1 MKNEEFSDDKLKEML
16 KNSSSNSSF
25 NVPAGYFEGL
35 SEKVMNSINA
45 LPDFEKQPV
54 TQPFS
59 VPADYFEKLPEI
71 INNRITSSK
80 ENKFSIWDWFFKPS
94 RLIPATFSILLFIGS
109 YFYFT
114 RTQSFKINDEIYT
127 EEDLDDSQYLQSLD
141 DTDMMEY
148 LANQSDDNT
157 TDEYEQYLLDH
168 DIEISQLEKNL

>member
-71 INNRITSSK
+71 INNRITSAK
-80 ENKFSIWDWFFKPS
+80 ENKFSIWKWFFNPS
-94 RLIPATFSILLFIGS
+94 RLIPATFSILLFVGS

-114 RTQSFKINDEIYT
+114 RTQTFNLNNDTCT
-127 EEDLDDSQYLQSLD
+127 ENDIDDSQYLQSLD
-141 DTDMMEY
+141 DIDMIEY
-148 LANQSDDNT
+148 LANQSDDSQ
-157 TDEYEQYLLDH
+157 TDEYDQYLLDH
-168 DIEISQLEKNL
+168 DIDISQLEKNL

>member
-16 KNSSSNSSF
+16 KNSSSGPAF
-25 NVPAGYFEGL
+25 NVPDGYFDSL
-35 SEKVMNSINA
+35 SEKVMDSINA

-59 VPADYFEKLPEI
+59 VPADYFEKLPEN
-71 INNRITSSK
+71 INNRITSTK

-94 RLIPATFSILLFIGS
+94 RLIPVTFSFLLFIGG

-114 RTQSFKINDEIYT
+114 RTQSFKINNDTYT

-141 DTDMMEY
+141 DTDMIEY
-148 LANQSDDNT
+148 LANQSDDIT